1 MEGDP
6 LAHCRRASR
15 PQVLWLQ
22 LCLLGKKYDLDDNL
36 LCEIHRIVASSLPA
50 ERNGM
55 EAFQER
61 AERETAARKAV
72 GAEKPVRM
80 WQILGFQTLNGFIAH
95 CHQERMEELARFD
108 LSLQKQLPDFVLF
121 GYESQHHYK
130 TAARR
135 ARRAAQRRPS

>member
-1 MEGDP
+1 M
-6 LAHCRRASR
+6 
-15 PQVLWLQ
+15 LWLE

-61 AERETAARKAV
+61 AERENAAREAA

-95 CHQERMEELARFD
+95 RHQERMAEQARFD
-108 LSLQKQLPDFVLF
+108 LSLQKELPDFVLF
-121 GYESQHHYK
+121 GYECQRHYK
-130 TAARR
+130 AAARR
-135 ARRAAQRRPS
+135 ARRAAQRQPS